1 MALLKR
7 DEILAAVDRPVET
20 VSVPEWGGE
29 VLVQG
34 LTGVQRDDL
43 EMSIISTN
51 GKKTP
56 NVDMHNLRAKLCA
69 LCMVDESGKRLFA
82 DADVRE
88 LGRKSASALQ
98 RVFEA
103 AQRLSGLS
111 NADVEELTKNSESD
125 QSGDSTSD

>member
-7 DEILAAVDRPVET
+7 EEILSAVDRPVET

-43 EMSIISTN
+43 ETSIITTN

-56 NVDMHNLRAKLCA
+56 GVDLHNLRAKLCA
-69 LCMVDESGKRLFA
+69 LCMVDEAGKRLFP

-98 RVFEA
+98 RVFEV

-111 NADVEELTKNSESD
+111 NADVEELTKNSTSD
-125 QSGDSTSD
+125 QSEGSTSG